1 MSEPSIAFDFEDVSL
16 TVRGFPIGSLYGI
29 VEVTI
34 GDRYVPV
41 LTITVYDQYDRHI
54 TLQNSDPFEQI
65 ISLNL
70 QQEIRRR
77 FATHIEDAV
86 KTLQYELDIQET
98 SEPGF
103 GVRPVA
109 GSIMAGI

>member
-1 MSEPSIAFDFEDVSL
+1 MSEPSIAFDFEDVAL

-34 GDRYVPV
+34 GDHYVPV
-41 LTITVYDQYDRHI
+41 LTITVYDQHDRHI
-54 TLQNSDPFEQI
+54 TLQSSDPFEQI

-77 FATHIEDAV
+77 FKTHIEDAV
-86 KTLQYELDIQET
+86 ETLLYELDIQHIND
-98 SEPGF
+98 PGHR
-103 GVRPVA
+103 VMPKQRVLEDA
-109 GSIMAGI
+109 